1 MSNSNRVWFTDVAA
15 RDGFQI
21 EPQRVSTETKVET
34 INALGAAGV
43 PCIEA
48 TSFVHPK
55 AVPQMADAEEVM
67 KRITR
72 YPGTRYTVLVP
83 NLRGAERA
91 LACKP
96 DMITTVVSV
105 SDSHNRANI
114 RRRTFETLNE
124 FEQVAH
130 LVHSAGVT
138 LQGAMSTTFGCAFEG
153 RIPLE
158 RVLEVVEHYVALEVD
173 GVVLADTTG
182 MANPAHVRQVIRA
195 IQDRW
200 PDLEL
205 HMHFHNTRGMG
216 LANVYAAYLEGVRH
230 FEGSLGGI
238 GGCPFAPG
246 ATGNICTEDAVHM
259 FMEMGVETGIDLD
272 RLLEASRDMERALG
286 HELPGQV
293 MKAGRTLDLHPL
305 PPGEAG

>member
-138 LQGAMSTTFGCAFEG
+138 LQGAMSTTFAA
-153 RIPLE
+153 PLK
-158 RVLEVVEHYVALEVD
+158 
-173 GVVLADTTG
+173 GG
-182 MANPAHVRQVIRA
+182 F
-195 IQDRW
+195 RW
-200 PDLEL
+200 
-205 HMHFHNTRGMG
+205 NG
-216 LANVYAAYLEGVRH
+216 YWK
-230 FEGSLGGI
+230 S
-238 GGCPFAPG
+238 
-246 ATGNICTEDAVHM
+246 
-259 FMEMGVETGIDLD
+259 
-272 RLLEASRDMERALG
+272 
-286 HELPGQV
+286 
-293 MKAGRTLDLHPL
+293 
-305 PPGEAG
+305 